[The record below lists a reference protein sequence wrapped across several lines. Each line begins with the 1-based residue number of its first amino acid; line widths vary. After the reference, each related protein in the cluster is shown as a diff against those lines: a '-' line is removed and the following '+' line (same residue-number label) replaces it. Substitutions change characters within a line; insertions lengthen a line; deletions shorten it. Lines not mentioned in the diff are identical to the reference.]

1 MRRFAVIFSLLVILA
16 VLVVSVACHTNL
28 SVDSEGSASRIQWYK
43 TLGGLNEDVGYS
55 VQQTSDGGYIVAGC
69 TGSTT
74 NLIFDVL
81 VIKTDAEG
89 NKQWDKTLDKSAED
103 YARSVQQ
110 TSDGGY
116 IIAGYITD
124 SSVGWAVWLIK
135 IDAQGNRQWDKT
147 FGGSGTDSAYSVEQT
162 SDGGYIICGS
172 TSVNGDSDGWLIK
185 TNSSGDKEWDKT
197 FGGPNGDIFTSV
209 QQTSDG
215 GYIITGS
222 TAPRGA
228 GYDDLWLIKTNSMGN
243 KQWDRTFG
251 GSGGYG
257 GALVQQTSDGGY
269 IIAGQSFTVYERKW
283 DAWLIKTDNSGNEQW
298 DNTFGSPLDDR
309 ARSVKQTLDGGYI
322 FAGSTGCYGD
332 FANCDVWLVK
342 TNSGGEKQWEETL
355 GGSGSDVGT
364 SLELTSDGGY
374 IICGVTNSYGTGSV
388 DVLLI
393 KVKSEAQAAMPTPT
407 ATP

>member
-1 MRRFAVIFSLLVILA
+1 MRKFAVIFSLLVILA

-28 SVDSEGSASRIQWYK
+28 SVDSEGSTSRIQWYK
-43 TLGGLNEDVGYS
+43 TLGGPNEDAGFS
-55 VQQTSDGGYIVAGC
+55 VQQTSDGGYIVVGC
-69 TGSTT
+69 TGSTPD
-74 NLIFDVL
+74 LLFDVL

-89 NKQWDKTLDKSAED
+89 NKQWEKTFDKSAED
-103 YARSVQQ
+103 YAKSVRQ

-116 IIAGYITD
+116 IIAGYTTD
-124 SSVGWAVWLIK
+124 NAGAAWYYWLIK
-135 IDAQGNRQWDKT
+135 IDAQGNKQWDKT
-147 FGGSGTDSAYSVEQT
+147 FGGSGLDQALSVQET

-228 GYDDLWLIKTNSMGN
+228 GYDDLWLIKTNSTGN

-251 GSGGYG
+251 GSGLYG
-257 GALVQQTSDGGY
+257 GRSVQQTADGGY
-269 IIAGQSFTVYERKW
+269 IIVGLSISEGGG
-283 DAWLIKTDNSGNEQW
+283 AWLIKTDNSGNEQW
-298 DNTFGSPLDDR
+298 DNIFGSPGD
-309 ARSVKQTLDGGYI
+309 ACGWSVKQTSDGGYA
-322 FAGSTGCYGD
+322 FAGSRGCYGA
-332 FANCDVWLVK
+332 FNCRDVWLVK

-364 SLELTSDGGY
+364 SFEQTSDGGY
-374 IICGVTNSYGTGSV
+374 IICGITNSYGTGSI

-393 KVKSEAQAAMPTPT
+393 KVKS
-407 ATP
+407 